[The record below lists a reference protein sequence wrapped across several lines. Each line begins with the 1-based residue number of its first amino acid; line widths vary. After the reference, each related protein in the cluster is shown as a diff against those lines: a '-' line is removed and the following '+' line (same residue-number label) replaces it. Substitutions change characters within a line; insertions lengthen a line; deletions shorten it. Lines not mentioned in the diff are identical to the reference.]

1 MSVINRIEIA
11 NLLNKHGDV
20 ASPWEPKMRHLLL
33 NLHGQSTA
41 VSMENGFGKTT
52 LSDALIGMLSRDR
65 KLMSN
70 SRRKMSP
77 SRVQGQERPWSHI
90 RVEFRSNTQSGEQ
103 QNDLLAVAGEEVS
116 GENWVF
122 GMYGHS
128 DGDGHFYFYQGQLE
142 DCRVIETSLDGK
154 VRLYSNRD
162 FLNAARAI
170 RVVRPN
176 TRDEWLESI
185 SRHISRKELEQLANF
200 QKEGGADKS
209 QIFNAIRPRPG
220 EKPDQAFF
228 YEVLAPQ
235 ILAGATQGETDEGEE
250 FIEEVI
256 INSGQKVSEL
266 RHRINAAEQD
276 QQRAEKKVSRL
287 HGLNEKAAELQQARS
302 ELNRQQAEM
311 ATSRDTLLHIAQSPL
326 PGIPFAE
333 EVIDDKHPAL
343 NFALLPGQTEP
354 VVAGT
359 LIAKLLNISLS
370 RAQAYMDQAGFSGN
384 PTRRLLHH
392 PAARWVSDRKVNTYP
407 LETSRQLIVDSQ
419 GFEDDAARLEALQ
432 QLEDACDTFL
442 EWDSNQAREDYLADQ
457 LFLHNSQQELSE
469 TEERLEQCQQ
479 EKESLATRSQ
489 AFIDNQSYYR
499 DGLSEGLFSEQE
511 LETPDQTEQAC
522 TQEAEQAQQALSEH
536 QRKTGQLEQTEQW
549 WQTFCDLH
557 ANTTPQELLQEKEA
571 SHNELNKNQHAVQE
585 ALEQHSSQ
593 LQNLQQQIS
602 QEQQQQHRLHTEL
615 AQLEQYRESYQAF
628 CQQHPE
634 QSPAGFI
641 QRIQQEYQ
649 TLLAQ
654 KQPAEQTLEEA
665 RQQLQKLQPLALQR
679 DRFQQLFAD
688 AKPVGL
694 KEELL
699 NKERS
704 LQQQLERLNAEQ
716 QQYTALAQALQA
728 YRQQNPEQTPK
739 QWLEFAQQRYPT
751 ALTELEQC
759 RKELPRLQHYLKHLD
774 TDPLAASEQ
783 EQQALHMLQE
793 QGFSVSAL
801 HISLS
806 HIAEQQ
812 GITDQEI
819 KQRWLTQ
826 AAAFLFAPVLPDNEQ
841 AQQAA
846 KLLLQK
852 QFSLPVFSHSELTES
867 VHNQREILG
876 SVLGYETLAV
886 KAATDPN
893 SINLLREQVQERI
906 EQLEQQQQQL
916 VLEQQLYDPY
926 GEAYGTVEQAAKAV
940 ADNAD
945 KRLKAIDNTLLETEQ
960 ALAQLQQQIQP
971 EALATIIDY
980 QRYLELGGDACLTE
994 ALESIK
1000 EQELILQPLMPR
1012 VKELEQ
1018 VLHQSQRQ
1026 ALEAENFVQAG
1037 GEGHYQTLIN
1047 QQASCELNLT
1057 RLEEQQHQQTEQQ
1070 EQQQQQLQTIQRQL
1084 QQIFTD
1090 GEQARLQ
1097 RLCHYLDSGEQA
1109 FMAHRAQKEQELL
1122 AQQERATRRARWNF
1136 QRIRDYLALRSDSDN
1151 DQSLDKNLATL
1162 DQSIR
1167 QLKAQRKE
1175 LQQRIEQLRT
1185 SISHA
1190 EQVMKLT
1197 DELAMEWLE
1206 QLRELEFSGNQ
1217 VIPLTESIED
1227 SELYQL
1233 FDQYC
1238 HNYQLDESEL
1248 DQLNILQARLIESLR
1263 DEQLNERGKE
1273 MVRQEK
1279 LINQLHEQLSN
1290 QLKQALSEA
1299 KLFNSTEKARL
1310 TALESFGDQA
1320 ISDLHALEITL
1331 QSQLQQHLS
1340 RVEQLKESQGQV
1352 EAGLQ
1357 ERLSRIIADAA
1368 GNLQILKRVARNQGS
1383 DEGAHFDIQAEVIDD
1398 TAIQEMVATLLSEID
1413 THQEVSRKRQ
1423 QQNPES
1429 YSEEKQ
1435 QKELQELIRRRIYRS
1450 LFRNIAIRLRH
1461 SAIRAHGRLFSLNE
1475 QMSEG
1480 QREAVS
1486 LMWLVKLSE
1495 FAIERDMRMVAS
1507 PKRKREQAS
1516 RESVIILDGLFSK
1529 LSHKKLIED
1538 SLESLRNTRGRFQ
1551 MIGLIHNPNYEND
1564 PSIFPSYLVGSVI
1577 GGRNGQGGHVIVRDG
1592 KPDQASNDDRN
1603 GEASLFQLQIHPA
1616 KSVNNSDTPEPEKAG
1631 SKKQRQKK

>member
-41 VSMENGFGKTT
+41 ISMENGFGKTT

-65 KLMSN
+65 KLMSS

-90 RVEFRSNTQSGEQ
+90 RVEFRSHTGKEDN
-103 QNDLLAVAGEEVS
+103 QNDLLAQAGEEVS
-116 GENWVF
+116 GEDWVF

-128 DGDGHFYFYQGQLE
+128 DGDGHFYYYQGRLE
-142 DCRVIETSLDGK
+142 DCRVTDTSLDGK

-162 FLNAARAI
+162 FLNAARALRVI
-170 RVVRPN
+170 RPG

-185 SRHISRKELEQLANF
+185 SRHISRKELEQLASF

-276 QQRAEKKVSRL
+276 QQRAEKKVTQL
-287 HGLNEKAAELQQARS
+287 HGLNEKAAELQEARS
-302 ELNRQQAEM
+302 ELSQQQAKM
-311 ATSRDTLLHIAQSPL
+311 ATSRDTLLHIAQAPL
-326 PGIPFAE
+326 PGIPVSSE
-333 EVIDDKHPAL
+333 NIEQQHPAL
-343 NFALLPGQTEP
+343 AFALLPGQTEP
-354 VVAGT
+354 VVAGS
-359 LIAKLLNISLS
+359 LIAKLLSVTLA
-370 RAQAYMDQAGFSGN
+370 RAQAYMDQSGFSGN

-407 LETSRQLIVDSQ
+407 LEKTRQLIADSHN
-419 GFEDDAARLEALQ
+419 FEDDAARLEALQ
-432 QLEDACDTFL
+432 TLEDACDTFL
-442 EWDSNQAREDYLADQ
+442 DWDSNQAREDFLADQ
-457 LFLHNSQQELSE
+457 LFLNNSLQELTDSE
-469 TEERLEQCQQ
+469 NRLEQHEQ
-479 EKESLATRSQ
+479 EKESLASRSQ

-499 DGLSEGLFSEQE
+499 DALSEGLFSEQE
-511 LETPDQTEQAC
+511 LESPELTEQSCAK
-522 TQEAEQAQQALSEH
+522 EAEQAQQQLSEH
-536 QRKTGQLEQTEQW
+536 QRKTGQLEQAEQW
-549 WQTFCDLH
+549 WQTFSDLH
-557 ANTTPQELLQEKEA
+557 PNNAPQDLLAEKEA
-571 SHNELNKNQHAVQE
+571 RHQELMANQQQ
-585 ALEQHSSQ
+585 LEES
-593 LQNLQQQIS
+593 LQQQNSDIQRLQQTLA
-602 QEQQQQHRLHTEL
+602 QEQQQQHRLETEL
-615 AQLEQYRESYQAF
+615 NQLEQNRTAYDAF

-649 TLLAQ
+649 TLQAQ
-654 KQPAEQTLEEA
+654 KQPTEQALNDA
-665 RQQLQKLQPLALQR
+665 RQQLKQLQPLALQR

-699 NKERS
+699 NTERS
-704 LQQQLERLNAEQ
+704 LQQQLEQLNSEEK
-716 QQYTALAQALQA
+716 QYTALNQAWLT
-728 YRQQNPEQTPK
+728 YRQQNSDKTPK
-739 QWLEFAQQRYPT
+739 QWLSFAQQRYP
-751 ALTELEQC
+751 AVLTELEQT
-759 RKELPRLQHYLKHLD
+759 RKELPRLEHYLQHLD
-774 TDPLAASEQ
+774 TNPLAASEQ
-783 EQQALHMLQE
+783 EQKALALLQQE
-793 QGFSVSAL
+793 GFTVQPL
-801 HISLS
+801 HSSLS
-806 HIAEQQ
+806 EIAAGSQTSVNHQ
-812 GITDQEI
+812 AQ

-841 AQQAA
+841 AARA
-846 KLLLQK
+846 IKLLLQK
-852 QFSLPVFSHSELTES
+852 QFHLPVFSQSELEDCARD
-867 VHNQREILG
+867 NRDILG
-876 SVLGYETLAV
+876 SVQGCETLAV
-886 KAATDPN
+886 KAATDPD
-893 SINLLREQVQERI
+893 SINQLREQVQERI
-906 EQLEQQQQQL
+906 ERLQEQQEQRI
-916 VLEQQLYDPY
+916 LEQQLYDPY
-926 GEAYGTVEQAAKAV
+926 GESFATVEQAAKAV
-940 ADNAD
+940 ADNAE
-945 KRLKAIDNTLLETEQ
+945 KRLQAVEQQLTEIEAEQ
-960 ALAQLQQQIQP
+960 ALLQQQIKP
-971 EALATIIDY
+971 DALATISDY
-980 QRYLELGGDACLTE
+980 QHYLELGGDTCLTE
-994 ALESIK
+994 ALETIK
-1000 EQELILQPLMPR
+1000 EQELILQPLSPR
-1012 VKELEQ
+1012 ILELEQ

-1026 ALEAENFVQAG
+1026 ALEAENYVQAG
-1037 GEGHYQTLIN
+1037 GEQHYQTLQN
-1047 QQASCELNLT
+1047 QQAANSLKLSQ
-1057 RLEEQQHQQTEQQ
+1057 LEEQQNQQSEKQ
-1070 EQQQQQLQTIQRQL
+1070 EQQQKQLQTIQRQL
-1084 QQIFTD
+1084 QQIFAD

-1097 RLCHYLDSGEQA
+1097 RLSQYLNSGEQL
-1109 FMAHRAQKEQELL
+1109 FMAERQHNEQQLL
-1122 AQQERATRRARWNF
+1122 NAQERATRRVRWNF
-1136 QRIRDYLALRSDSDN
+1136 QRIREYLALRGDSDN
-1151 DQSLDKNLATL
+1151 DQGLDKNLATL
-1162 DQSIR
+1162 DQTIR
-1167 QLKAQRKE
+1167 QLKQDRKE

-1185 SISHA
+1185 SISQS

-1206 QLRELEFSGNQ
+1206 QLRELEFNAAHI
-1217 VIPLTESIED
+1217 IPLTDNIED

-1233 FDQYC
+1233 FNQYQQQ
-1238 HNYQLDESEL
+1238 YQQEDRDLDALS
-1248 DQLNILQARLIESLR
+1248 ILQARLIERLR
-1263 DEQLNERGKE
+1263 DEQLNERGKDLT
-1273 MVRQEK
+1273 RQEK
-1279 LINQLHEQLSN
+1279 LIQQLHDQLTK
-1290 QLKQALSEA
+1290 QLKQALTET
-1299 KLFNSTEKARL
+1299 KLFNATEKARL
-1310 TALESFGDQA
+1310 TALENFEDQA
-1320 ISDLHALEITL
+1320 ITNLQALEVTL

-1340 RVEQLKESQGQV
+1340 RVEQLKDSQNQV

-1368 GNLQILKRVARNQGS
+1368 GNLQILKRVVRSHGS
-1383 DEGAHFDIQAEVIDD
+1383 VEGAHFDIQAEVIAE
-1398 TAIQEMVATLLSEID
+1398 TVIQEMVAGLLSEIE

-1450 LFRNIAIRLRH
+1450 LFRNIIIRLRH
-1461 SAIRAHGRLFSLNE
+1461 TAIRAHGRLFSLNE

-1495 FAIERDMRMVAS
+1495 FAIERDMRLVAS

-1592 KPDQASNDDRN
+1592 KPDQASNDEQA
-1603 GEASLFQLQIHPA
+1603 GEASVFQLQV
-1616 KSVNNSDTPEPEKAG
+1616 SRPEKDTEEQETG
-1631 SKKQRQKK
+1631 S